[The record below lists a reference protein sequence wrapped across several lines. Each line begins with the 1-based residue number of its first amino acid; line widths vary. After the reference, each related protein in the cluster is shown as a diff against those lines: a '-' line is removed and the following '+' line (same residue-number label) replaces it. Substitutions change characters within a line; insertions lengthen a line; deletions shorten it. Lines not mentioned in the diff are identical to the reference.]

1 MCPHGAD
8 YSLQLEVRRMNEHI
22 KASHI
27 GHGTISK
34 EEFERLELVLG
45 SKSGRHKSYVE
56 HSNRPALILD
66 SEFRSESLFESRV
79 GLLKSCVFHDGEEEQ
94 CVVNAT
100 FFSPEKEKNA
110 AKEAFSAQVI
120 AIFARADHLCKQI
133 GSTSVRHQLLRTDEN
148 SVSAKVFHP
157 VTRRTSVRYAINV
170 IHSLSLLV
178 ICQNRAKCQYICLQ
192 VTEFVYFCS
201 KAAASWRTLD
211 SLSILLQVHI
221 DENEYKTTALTS

>member
-8 YSLQLEVRRMNEHI
+8 FSLQLEVRRMNEHI

-27 GHGTISK
+27 GHGTISR

-66 SEFRSESLFESRV
+66 SGFRSESLFESRV

-110 AKEAFSAQVI
+110 ILKYFDNKSPHNQN
-120 AIFARADHLCKQI
+120 F
-133 GSTSVRHQLLRTDEN
+133 
-148 SVSAKVFHP
+148 
-157 VTRRTSVRYAINV
+157 VTEYKDQY
-170 IHSLSLLV
+170 IHS
-178 ICQNRAKCQYICLQ
+178 NTAKALF
-192 VTEFVYFCS
+192 EL
-201 KAAASWRTLD
+201 KK
-211 SLSILLQVHI
+211 
-221 DENEYKTTALTS
+221 EYNI

>member
-1 MCPHGAD
+1 LCPHGAD
-8 YSLQLEVRRMNEHI
+8 FSLQLEVRRMNEHI
-22 KASHI
+22 RASHI

-34 EEFERLELVLG
+34 EEFERLDMVLG
-45 SKSGRHKSYVE
+45 SKIGRHKSYVE

-66 SEFRSESLFESRV
+66 SGFRSESLFESRV

-110 AKEAFSAQVI
+110 AKEAYSAQVI

-133 GSTSVRHQLLRTDEN
+133 GSTSVRHQLMRNDEN

-170 IHSLSLLV
+170 IHS
-178 ICQNRAKCQYICLQ
+178 QNRAKCQYICSQ

-201 KAAASWRTLD
+201 KASASWRTLD

-221 DENEYKTTALTS
+221 DENEYKTKALTS

>member
-1 MCPHGAD
+1 
-8 YSLQLEVRRMNEHI
+8 MNEHI
-22 KASHI
+22 RASHI

-34 EEFERLELVLG
+34 EEFERLDMVLG
-45 SKSGRHKSYVE
+45 SKIGRHKSYVE

-66 SEFRSESLFESRV
+66 SGFRSESLFESRV

-100 FFSPEKEKNA
+100 FFSPE
-110 AKEAFSAQVI
+110 EAYSAQVI

-133 GSTSVRHQLLRTDEN
+133 GSTSVRHQLMRNDEN

-178 ICQNRAKCQYICLQ
+178 ICQNRAKCQYICSQ

-201 KAAASWRTLD
+201 KASASWRTLD

-221 DENEYKTTALTS
+221 DENEYKTKALTS